1 MTVTLETIHEDI
13 LSLKR
18 EFGGV
23 VSYFEEDKMEL
34 SEEIKKQIDD
44 SRKTPIFKMLTQ
56 EEVEKEFLRPLRFC
70 GTQKQFYNY
79 GSCHRMY
86 PLVL

>member
-18 EFGGV
+18 EFGGA

-34 SEEIKKQIDD
+34 SEIKKQIDD
-44 SRKTPIFKMLTQ
+44 SRKTPIFEMLTQ
-56 EEVEKEFLRPLRFC
+56 EEVEKEFL
-70 GTQKQFYNY
+70 
-79 GSCHRMY
+79 
-86 PLVL
+86 

>member
-18 EFGGV
+18 EFVGV

-34 SEEIKKQIDD
+34 SEEVKRQIED
-44 SRKTPIFKMLTQ
+44 SRKTPHFEMLSQ
-56 EEVEKEFLRPLRFC
+56 EEVEKEFL
-70 GTQKQFYNY
+70 
-79 GSCHRMY
+79 
-86 PLVL
+86 

>member
-23 VSYFEEDKMEL
+23 VLYFKEDKMEL
-34 SEEIKKQIDD
+34 SLEIKKQIED
-44 SRKTPIFKMLTQ
+44 SRKTPIFEMLGQ
-56 EEVEKEFLRPLRFC
+56 KEVEKEFL
-70 GTQKQFYNY
+70 
-79 GSCHRMY
+79 
-86 PLVL
+86 